1 MAEVKIVNSWA
12 KAPEGYV
19 GPRIK
24 GKTSFARL
32 LKEAAGDSQKLSELL
47 GCGK

>member
-1 MAEVKIVNSWA
+1 MVKIVNSWA

-24 GKTSFARL
+24 GKTSLARL
-32 LKEAAGDSQKLSELL
+32 IKEAAGDSKRLSELL
-47 GCGK
+47 GCGR

>member
-1 MAEVKIVNSWA
+1 MVKIINSWA

-24 GKTSFARL
+24 GKASLTRL
-32 LKEAAGDSQKLSELL
+32 IKEAAGNPKRLSKLL